1 MAANAVLIIFYVVF
15 FIMPLV
21 VIFSLFAPKRLNLRT
36 KKNQSGRYSRS
47 NFYKL
52 IAVIWVLLIVI
63 GAVIVF
69 VSVEIDDTSHENYEE
84 SVSNVEKQSDSS
96 LEYDRGSNNIAS
108 YDESFEVNGSTLGD
122 DPRDVEVGTFG
133 LTLDDFDKNIEDL
146 SKKLGIYDESEGKT
160 TPYDI
165 SKGEFDDTFTEKYT
179 ENEGIIGVLSKSGN
193 IKEITIIKNKV
204 LQRGDNVDLL
214 LSIVGA
220 SVVALDPNTDYYQN
234 QKFFSS
240 ELQNAK
246 DQFVAEGRGKRSGSI
261 GNIAYAIETS
271 EETATQVTLLPYQ

>member
-1 MAANAVLIIFYVVF
+1 MVANAVLIIFYVVF
-15 FIMPLV
+15 FIMPIV
-21 VIFSLFAPKRLNLRT
+21 VIFSLFAPKKFNLRT
-36 KKNQSGRYSRS
+36 KKNQGGRYSRS

-52 IAVIWVLLIVI
+52 IAVIWVLLIII
-63 GAVIVF
+63 GAAIVF
-69 VSVEIDDTSHENYEE
+69 ISVEIDDTGHETYEE
-84 SVSNVEKQSDSS
+84 SVSNVEKQSDNS
-96 LEYDRGSNNIAS
+96 LEYNRISNNIAS

-179 ENEGIIGVLSKSGN
+179 ENEGMIGVLSKSGN

-261 GNIAYAIETS
+261 GNVAYAIETS